1 MRLIDA
7 DDLIKYIP
15 LEEHGAIV
23 AVKCCPTAYDVDSV
37 IEELETNEE
46 FYRDM
51 DDDFY
56 YEGMHHAFIDAIEI
70 VRRGGVCEKE

>member
-15 LEEHGAIV
+15 TEEHGAIV

-56 YEGMHHAFIDAIEI
+56 YEGMHHAFIDAIDI
-70 VRRGGVCEKE
+70 VRRGGVNEQD